1 MQLFFCGNRSY
12 QTDTNKGYPHMSS
25 QTRGSVLPTPIT
37 IHENGASL
45 WLEYVI
51 ELETSKSLYWLM
63 WYDKD
68 GNPIIRQSTVFDKQD
83 LSNFFQAI
91 IEGLL

>member
-1 MQLFFCGNRSY
+1 
-12 QTDTNKGYPHMSS
+12 
-25 QTRGSVLPTPIT
+25 LPTPIT